1 MTLASAVKAVGNK
14 IKDHNIQA
22 LIEAGLSQSRHGKGR
37 LRSGAKNL
45 DPTGYSG
52 VEGAVAKLNEM
63 ILESEQKLDL
73 EIVKCQM
80 FDEEQ
85 RHIMEE
91 TRQDIATYNAVAAA
105 ARARILQAMTTIE
118 IIETKLPE
126 LKAVLESVR
135 EKCATDLAALQAQLA
150 IVESDIK
157 IMGLI
162 IDMTDCAAAS
172 LLQCKHKK
180 GNKHTSFLT
189 IGHRVIRAK
198 LAQLQSTGARK

>member
-73 EIVKCQM
+73 EEVKCEM

-85 RHIMEE
+85 RQIMEE
-91 TRQDIATYNAVAAA
+91 TRQDIATYNAIAAS
-105 ARARILQAMTTIE
+105 ARAAILQAMTTIE
-118 IIETKLPE
+118 VIETKLPE
-126 LKAVLESVR
+126 LAHVLKLSR
-135 EKCATDLAALQAQLA
+135 EKCATDLAALYAQLK
-150 IVESDIK
+150 IVEGDLE

-162 IDMTDCAAAS
+162 IDMTKCDQSS
-172 LLQCKHKK
+172 LLQCHHKK
-180 GNKHTSFLT
+180 GHKHVSFLT
-189 IGHRVIRAK
+189 LGHNA
-198 LAQLQSTGARK
+198 

>member
-1 MTLASAVKAVGNK
+1 MMESMTLASAVKAVGNK

-37 LRSGAKNL
+37 LRSGTKNL

-73 EIVKCQM
+73 EEIKCKM

-85 RHIMEE
+85 RLIMEE
-91 TRQDIATYNAVAAA
+91 TRQDIANYNAIAAA
-105 ARARILQAMTTIE
+105 ARAAILQAMTQIE

-126 LKAVLESVR
+126 LQHILDLTRA
-135 EKCATDLAALQAQLA
+135 KCATDIAALEAQLA
-150 IVESDIK
+150 IVEGDIE
-157 IMGLI
+157 IMGII
-162 IDMTDCAAAS
+162 IDMTECNTAS
-172 LLQCKHKK
+172 LLQCTHNKGQKK
-180 GNKHTSFLT
+180 GQKFYTL
-189 IGHRVIRAK
+189 GHRALRTK
-198 LAQLQSTGARK
+198 LA